1 MSTLR
6 VRLAAAVLV
15 GVCRLLTGVRALW
28 RDSEPVAGARIYF
41 ANHSSHLDGL
51 VIWSALSPALRE
63 HTRPVAAR
71 DYWEASRLRR
81 WLASEVFGAILIERH
96 GESGAHGAPLA
107 PLLAALDRGDALIL
121 FPEGTRGDGTLIQP
135 FKSGLY
141 HLARHRPGLELVPVY
156 LENLNR
162 VLPKGSVLPVP
173 LLCAARFGAPL
184 RLHEGETKV
193 DLLARA
199 KAAVEGLAR

>member
-28 RDSEPVAGARIYF
+28 RDSAPTLGARIYF

-51 VIWSALSPALRE
+51 VIWSALPPALRE
-63 HTRPVAAR
+63 RTHPVAAR

-81 WLASEVFGAILIERH
+81 WLATEVFGAILIERH
-96 GESGAHGAPLA
+96 GESGAHGAPLE

-121 FPEGTRGDGTLIQP
+121 FPEGTRGDGTAIQP

-162 VLPKGSVLPVP
+162 VLPKCTVLPVP
-173 LLCAARFGAPL
+173 LLCAARFGTPL
-184 RLHEGETKV
+184 RLGEGETKAE
-193 DLLARA
+193 LLARA
-199 KAAVEGLAR
+199 KAAVEALAR